1 MKKYSIIPIIVI
13 TLLYCST
20 VFGQNMDESSTEG
33 MAEPLT
39 GDTTDNRNLEHEKRI
54 TTWNNDSNTI
64 LSIISNLRKY
74 RESSDDST
82 LQEKLKRK
90 KLIEELYKINKVYN
104 NKPLNLTAVMIDD
117 VTPEKSLSE
126 YGKRRARQIINT
138 IKKDPSSAM
147 FVGDGNLDNNPLL
160 LFAVAM
166 NLALCEKCYKETGRY
181 EVKCKIP
188 VPGDGN
194 SMSGDDGY
202 FDYKHG
208 ILDSDLSSENNI
220 NTIDTDIILILNSE
234 EKALQYSKGQ
244 IIPINGKIKSIMY
257 KGGQFSES
265 ITIQIQ

>member
-1 MKKYSIIPIIVI
+1 MKKYSIIPLIAIS
-13 TLLYCST
+13 LLYCAN
-20 VFGQNMDESSTEG
+20 VFSQNMDESSKEG

-64 LSIISNLRKY
+64 LSIISNLREY

-90 KLIEELYKINKVYN
+90 KLIEELYKVNKVYN

-117 VTPEKSLSE
+117 VTPEKILSE

-202 FDYKHG
+202 SDYKHG
-208 ILDSDLSSENNI
+208 ILDCDLSSENNI

-234 EKALQYSKGQ
+234 EKALQISKGQ